1 MKKEN
6 RLTLEEFAALIERL
20 EARSLKKGDL
30 SACNAQAG
38 GQILKAV
45 LKKTLLIQQKYREGK
60 ITSKKQLRRLMAI
73 ARPEESDD

>member
-6 RLTLEEFAALIERL
+6 RLTAEDFAALIERL
-20 EARSLKKGDL
+20 ESRSLKKGD
-30 SACNAQAG
+30 
-38 GQILKAV
+38 GQILEAV

>member
-1 MKKEN
+1 MKKES

-20 EARSLKKGDL
+20 EAQSLKKGD
-30 SACNAQAG
+30 
-38 GQILKAV
+38 GQILEAV

-73 ARPEESDD
+73 ARPEKSDD

>member
-6 RLTLEEFAALIERL
+6 RLTLEEFAALIERI
-20 EARSLKKGDL
+20 EAQSLKKGDR
-30 SACNAQAG
+30 
-38 GQILKAV
+38 QILEAV